1 MWVSLQN
8 GIEGQL
14 FLLPVWACDYDL
26 LFSTSAGN
34 SLGKSAVQTNL
45 L

>member
-8 GIEGQL
+8 GIGGQL
-14 FLLPVWACDYDL
+14 FLLPVQACDYDL
-26 LFSTSAGN
+26 LFSTSAGS
-34 SLGKSAVQTNL
+34 SLGKNAVQTNL